1 MITVS
6 SVSGV
11 SISVILESGGI
22 INLRLRGENNV
33 TRSQATN
40 TPLPVN
46 TWSNIVRS
54 QFLILN
60 LLSLSLSLL
69 QSLIASIINEEIII
83 ELIINDNVIGS
94 VKTSYTA
101 GVKFEPLLPHVIGRN
116 ENV

>member
-11 SISVILESGGI
+11 SISVMLESGGI
-22 INLRLRGENNV
+22 INLRLRGENNI
-33 TRSQATN
+33 TRSLATN
-40 TPLPVN
+40 TPLPIN

-54 QFLILN
+54 QFLILK
-60 LLSLSLSLL
+60 LLSLSLL
-69 QSLIASIINEEIII
+69 QSLIAGIINEEIII